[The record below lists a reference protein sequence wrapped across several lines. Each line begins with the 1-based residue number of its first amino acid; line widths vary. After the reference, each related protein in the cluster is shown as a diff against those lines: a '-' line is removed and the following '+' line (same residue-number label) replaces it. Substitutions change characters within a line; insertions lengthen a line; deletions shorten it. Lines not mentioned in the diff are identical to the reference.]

1 MRVLRRRDPVA
12 ADVEQK
18 ADSMRVLSDLLHTGR
33 ERGIDRF
40 DRQRTFYQGTTRI
53 GAGDADKDRV
63 PAAFSVLRRGADAPK
78 AKRVCG
84 RRGEKSGGTESER
97 TEKD

>member
-1 MRVLRRRDPVA
+1 MRRRDPVA
-12 ADVEQK
+12 ADMEQK
-18 ADSMRVLSDLLHTGR
+18 ADSMRILSDLLHTGC

-40 DRQRTFYQGTTRI
+40 DGQRTFYQGAARI

-63 PAAFSVLRRGADAPK
+63 PATFPVLRRGADAPK

-84 RRGEKSGGTESER
+84 RRGEKSGGTESGR